1 MKKYIRKNSVRAVF
15 GAVACTALLGLSATA
30 MAATEIQLWH
40 SLNEHNSRVFDQL
53 VKKYNRQQSDNKVVV
68 QDFLN
73 EEALDQAL
81 AMVEKEK
88 RPHLVQ
94 LPETTGLDDV
104 ATRTYIRPMY
114 QLLANQPMTEATWF
128 LPKENNFLHDRQGR
142 LLALPLMAEVPVMF
156 YNVEA
161 FEKAGIP
168 ENKPSRA
175 WSELQ
180 SQLVQVA
187 NNATRRCPI
196 TSDQPVSINLE
207 NLAAVNKQFFANGN
221 GQQKGFNFNSL
232 YVRHLST
239 MISWVRS
246 EIMTKPEFNEL
257 ATQRFAQGE
266 CGALLSNSG
275 NLGAFL
281 QQSDLKFSVT
291 GLPYYPQVTETPGNP
306 FVTGSGLWA
315 IADHDSDED
324 AAAADFLGWLAQP
337 EQAATWYQE
346 TGFLPLTKEAFERT
360 DASYYAPVVDWEDI
374 VAVYNQKP
382 EATTIGFE
390 VPNYHLIRALFN
402 QTLDEALN
410 GQQTAITALE
420 TAAEKANQL
429 MAQK

>member
-1 MKKYIRKNSVRAVF
+1 MKKHIRKYSVGAF
-15 GAVACTALLGLSATA
+15 LGAVACTTLLGFSASA
-30 MAATEIQLWH
+30 LAATEIQLWH
-40 SLNEHNSRVFDQL
+40 SLNDHNSKVFEQL
-53 VKKYNRQQSDNKVVV
+53 AKKYNRQQSDHKVVI

-81 AMVEKEK
+81 SMVDKAQ

-104 ATRTYIRPMY
+104 ATRSYIRPMY

-156 YNVEA
+156 YNVAA
-161 FEKAGIP
+161 FEKAEIP
-168 ENKPSRA
+168 DSKPSRA

-207 NLAAVNKQFFANGN
+207 NLAAVNKQFFANGD

-281 QQSDLKFSVT
+281 NQSDLDFSVT

-315 IADHDSDED
+315 IAEHEPEED
-324 AAAADFLGWLAQP
+324 AATADFLAWLAAP
-337 EQAATWYQE
+337 EQAALWHQQ
-346 TGFLPLTKEAFERT
+346 TGFLPLTREAFELT
-360 DASYYAPVVDWEDI
+360 DDQYYGPAGDWQEI
-374 VAVYNQKP
+374 VTVYSQKP
-382 EATTIGFE
+382 EATTIGFK

-402 QTLDEALN
+402 QTLENALT